1 LERYDELARQAN
13 RIAEIAKPS
22 AVIEEM
28 IRQSERW
35 AELTRPSKA
44 VESMMKQMTEL
55 SKTHTE
61 MLNVAQMPF
70 MREHIVGIS
79 DHIRSVGFESPM
91 ISRSIFDAIS
101 TIAMKP
107 PLLNDSLLT
116 IARSVNATF
125 ANFTAMNNSILASIR
140 STAATLGS
148 VAARSAIY
156 NENMISVAHSV
167 ISRLSL
173 HNDNWLDGIG
183 VMARNMAQISAN
195 ASVFSRY
202 YDEFKF
208 DEYDEYFVDD
218 EFSDD
223 DIDEL
228 GKALHSI
235 TESTDDFS
243 VVYESQVAIVSERN
257 PLLAKMLKY
266 ILFVL
271 IIPFLFTQLASC
283 AVNYFISQRNAPLRE
298 QPNSTSIVIN
308 NITINQQLF
317 IVAIAV
323 PIYIE
328 L

>member
-1 LERYDELARQAN
+1 
-13 RIAEIAKPS
+13 
-22 AVIEEM
+22 
-28 IRQSERW
+28 
-35 AELTRPSKA
+35 
-44 VESMMKQMTEL
+44 
-55 SKTHTE
+55 
-61 MLNVAQMPF
+61 
-70 MREHIVGIS
+70 
-79 DHIRSVGFESPM
+79 
-91 ISRSIFDAIS
+91 
-101 TIAMKP
+101 
-107 PLLNDSLLT
+107 
-116 IARSVNATF
+116 
-125 ANFTAMNNSILASIR
+125 
-140 STAATLGS
+140 
-148 VAARSAIY
+148 
-156 NENMISVAHSV
+156 
-167 ISRLSL
+167 L